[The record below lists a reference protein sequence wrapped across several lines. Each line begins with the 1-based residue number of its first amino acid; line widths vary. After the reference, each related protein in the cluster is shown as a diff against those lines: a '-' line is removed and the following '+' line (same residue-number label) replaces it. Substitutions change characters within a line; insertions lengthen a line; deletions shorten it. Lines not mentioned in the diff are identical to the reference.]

1 MNEWEREVR
10 TEAPSRQG
18 PGQRRAPAGAGG
30 PSGQRGAG
38 RGPRGPGPR
47 RTKGRGGPGAHLI
60 APLEHVLV
68 PVLDGVVDVQE
79 LEDPVPPHVVGVA
92 LGLLPAQ
99 RRALG
104 QQPHG
109 RPLSPPSG
117 PAAAA
122 PGSGRA
128 ARVGAQLPAEGGG
141 GSAPGWGVAG
151 GRRPRAPAGEGGSG
165 PLRLPSAGSSP
176 PRGPIQGSGAP
187 RGWQR
192 RPRGRAGWLALRPT
206 PRPLRLPHRS
216 CSEAAAAGASLCRCR
231 ALAPSY
237 L

>member
-1 MNEWEREVR
+1 MGERR
-10 TEAPSRQG
+10 LARGSKQAGPWTAP
-18 PGQRRAPAGAGG
+18 GAR
-30 PSGQRGAG
+30 PSGQRGEG
-38 RGPRGPGPR
+38 RGPRGPGTR

-68 PVLDGVVDVQE
+68 PVLDCVVDVQE

-128 ARVGAQLPAEGGG
+128 ARVGRSAARRRRRRLNPGVGCGGGGGALGPQPAEGG
-141 GSAPGWGVAG
+141 S
-151 GRRPRAPAGEGGSG
+151 S

-176 PRGPIQGSGAP
+176 PRGP
-187 RGWQR
+187 R
-192 RPRGRAGWLALRPT
+192 
-206 PRPLRLPHRS
+206 
-216 CSEAAAAGASLCRCR
+216 
-231 ALAPSY
+231 
-237 L
+237 

>member
-30 PSGQRGAG
+30 PTGQRGAG

-128 ARVGAQLPAEGGG
+128 ARVGRSAARRRRRRLSPGVGCGGGEAPSGPSRGGRVRSPPAPKRGVLAAPGTDPGVGRTARMAAATPRPGWLAGPPPDPSPTPAPAPLLLRGGG
-141 GSAPGWGVAG
+141 GWRFSLPCVSAVC
-151 GRRPRAPAGEGGSG
+151 
-165 PLRLPSAGSSP
+165 
-176 PRGPIQGSGAP
+176 
-187 RGWQR
+187 
-192 RPRGRAGWLALRPT
+192 
-206 PRPLRLPHRS
+206 H
-216 CSEAAAAGASLCRCR
+216 
-231 ALAPSY
+231 
-237 L
+237 

>member
-128 ARVGAQLPAEGGG
+128 ARVGRSAARRRRRRLSPGVGCGGG
-141 GSAPGWGVAG
+141 EAPSGPSRGGEGPVPSGSQARGP
-151 GRRPRAPAGEGGSG
+151 RRPGDRS
-165 PLRLPSAGSSP
+165 
-176 PRGPIQGSGAP
+176 
-187 RGWQR
+187 
-192 RPRGRAGWLALRPT
+192 RGRAHRADGSGDPEAGLAGWPSARPLAHSGSRTAPAPRRRRLAL
-206 PRPLRLPHRS
+206 LF
-216 CSEAAAAGASLCRCR
+216 AGVVH
-231 ALAPSY
+231 
-237 L
+237 

>member
-1 MNEWEREVR
+1 MGERR
-10 TEAPSRQG
+10 LARGSKQAGPWTAP
-18 PGQRRAPAGAGG
+18 GAR
-30 PSGQRGAG
+30 PSGQRGEG
-38 RGPRGPGPR
+38 RGPRGPGTR

-68 PVLDGVVDVQE
+68 PVLDCVVDVQE

-128 ARVGAQLPAEGGG
+128 ARVGRSAARRRRRRLNPGVGCGGGEAPSGPSRRREGPVPSGSQARGPRRPGDLGRDRAHRADGGG
-141 GSAPGWGVAG
+141 GPEAG
-151 GRRPRAPAGEGGSG
+151 
-165 PLRLPSAGSSP
+165 L
-176 PRGPIQGSGAP
+176 
-187 RGWQR
+187 
-192 RPRGRAGWLALRPT
+192 AGWLALRPT
-206 PRPLRLPHRS
+206 PRPLWLPHRS